1 MRVINQF
8 PVYNKVFD
16 EFNFCFIHP
25 AILLCFIYLFSS
37 RFDNPASKRRL
48 DLVSVEDS
56 SGKRFPRK
64 KALARLFV
72 VGNGIF
78 GSLNI
83 AKLSRAASLGKG
95 TGLNFSEV
103 LNPVI
108 KYHDNVNAS
117 FSNDPEKIQKML
129 ADKYKYKD
137 KI

>member
-78 GSLNI
+78 GSLI
-83 AKLSRAASLGKG
+83 LPSCPARLR
-95 TGLNFSEV
+95 
-103 LNPVI
+103 
-108 KYHDNVNAS
+108 
-117 FSNDPEKIQKML
+117 
-129 ADKYKYKD
+129 
-137 KI
+137 